1 MSSADRTMTLTEE
14 HKPMPIADVVT
25 GRGFITGKSGSGKS
39 NTASVL
45 CEELLDEGVPLMIVD
60 TDGEYYGLKEEY
72 EILHVGGD
80 ERCDLRIGPQHAE
93 KIADITL
100 GSNVPI
106 ILDVSGF
113 IEESDSKRLVHDVV
127 RELFIKEKKAKVPYL
142 LLIEEAHEFIPESGG
157 LDEVGEMLVR
167 VAKRGRKRGLGV
179 CAMSQR
185 PASVSKDFIT
195 QCDWL
200 VWHRLT
206 WKNDTQVV
214 SSIMGS
220 QTADEVQNLEPGEAI
235 IMADWEDEKIR
246 VKFRRKR
253 TLDAG
258 ATPDLDGIDDPET
271 ESVRSDIVDE
281 LEDAGASLT
290 EKGEQKDWDAEDEA
304 AATSSAVDAVAD
316 DPGRDER
323 AAAADPEPADSAPR
337 GEGAAAEQAAAEPTP
352 DPQPDPE
359 PTGGTQEPSTD
370 PTGLEELDEP
380 NPDEVAPSGS
390 QSRSSTQSQSDGN
403 SPETTEDALERAA
416 RNVSAGDVSASAS
429 GASAGS
435 QASAGGTSAK
445 SDGGI
450 NRRARRPSPDP
461 DPADD
466 PVWEVAEFVA
476 YLIGA
481 LGAATVHLGLTVE
494 RAVGSVLGT
503 NTGTASA
510 TGQTASDR
518 RPLVGIIVAAML
530 LTIGLVVGIGF
541 TMLI

>member
-1 MSSADRTMTLTEE
+1 
-14 HKPMPIADVVT
+14 
-25 GRGFITGKSGSGKS
+25 
-39 NTASVL
+39 
-45 CEELLDEGVPLMIVD
+45 
-60 TDGEYYGLKEEY
+60 
-72 EILHVGGD
+72 
-80 ERCDLRIGPQHAE
+80 
-93 KIADITL
+93 
-100 GSNVPI
+100 
-106 ILDVSGF
+106 
-113 IEESDSKRLVHDVV
+113 
-127 RELFIKEKKAKVPYL
+127 
-142 LLIEEAHEFIPESGG
+142 
-157 LDEVGEMLVR
+157 MLVR

-220 QTADEVQNLEPGEAI
+220 QTADEVQNLEPGEAII

-337 GEGAAAEQAAAEPTP
+337 GEGRPPSKPLPNRRRTPSPTLNRP
-352 DPQPDPE
+352 AGPRNPRPIHGTRR
-359 PTGGTQEPSTD
+359 TG
-370 PTGLEELDEP
+370 
-380 NPDEVAPSGS
+380 
-390 QSRSSTQSQSDGN
+390 RTQSGRS
-403 SPETTEDALERAA
+403 RAQRFA
-416 RNVSAGDVSASAS
+416 VPVQHSVAV
-429 GASAGS
+429 
-435 QASAGGTSAK
+435 
-445 SDGGI
+445 
-450 NRRARRPSPDP
+450 RR
-461 DPADD
+461 
-466 PVWEVAEFVA
+466 
-476 YLIGA
+476 
-481 LGAATVHLGLTVE
+481 
-494 RAVGSVLGT
+494 
-503 NTGTASA
+503 
-510 TGQTASDR
+510 
-518 RPLVGIIVAAML
+518 
-530 LTIGLVVGIGF
+530 
-541 TMLI
+541 

>member
-1 MSSADRTMTLTEE
+1 MSSADRTMILTEE
-14 HKPMPIADVVT
+14 HKPIPIADVVT

-45 CEELLDEGVPLMIVD
+45 CEELLDEGIPLMIVD

-72 EILHVGGD
+72 EMLHVGGD

-142 LLIEEAHEFIPESGG
+142 LMIEEAHEFIPESGG

-195 QCDWL
+195 QCDWI

-214 SSIMGS
+214 SRIMGS

-235 IMADWEDEKIR
+235 MLADWEDEKTR

-290 EKGEQKDWDAEDEA
+290 KKGEEADWDDEAEA
-304 AATSSAVDAVAD
+304 AATSSAVEATTQEA
-316 DPGRDER
+316 PEPNQESAQTQRGAPER
-323 AAAADPEPADSAPR
+323 AAGAGQVDTVTTDQPPADPDQSGDPLDDPAASGSEPDPGQPAPDPSKLDELDDPEP
-337 GEGAAAEQAAAEPTP
+337 
-352 DPQPDPE
+352 
-359 PTGGTQEPSTD
+359 
-370 PTGLEELDEP
+370 
-380 NPDEVAPSGS
+380 DEVTPNQAESPA
-390 QSRSSTQSQSDGN
+390 
-403 SPETTEDALERAA
+403 PETTEDALERAA
-416 RNVSAGDVSASAS
+416 RNVSAEESVGTTGNAA
-429 GASAGS
+429 ASAGS
-435 QASAGGTSAK
+435 RSASANGGTTRQSGRHNPA
-445 SDGGI
+445 
-450 NRRARRPSPDP
+450 P

-481 LGAATVHLGLTVE
+481 LGAATVRLVHLVE
-494 RAVGSVLGT
+494 RAVGQLLGT
-503 NTGTASA
+503 NDTTTGKTTA
-510 TGQTASDR
+510 TSDGT
-518 RPLVGIIVAAML
+518 RPVVGLVVALML
-530 LTIGLVVGIGF
+530 LIIGLVVGIGVAM
-541 TMLI
+541 TVL

>member
-1 MSSADRTMTLTEE
+1 MSSADRTMILTEE

-72 EILHVGGD
+72 EMLHVGGD

-220 QTADEVQNLEPGEAI
+220 QTADEVQSLEPGEAI
-235 IMADWEDEKIR
+235 IMADWEDDKIR

-258 ATPDLDGIDDPET
+258 ATPDLDGIDDPQT
-271 ESVRSDIVDE
+271 QSVRSDIVDE

-304 AATSSAVDAVAD
+304 AATSSAVDAVAE
-316 DPGRDER
+316 DPGR
-323 AAAADPEPADSAPR
+323 ADPEPADTAPR
-337 GEGAAAEQAAAEPTP
+337 EPSGEGAAAGEPAADAAAR
-352 DPQPDPE
+352 DSQQASKS
-359 PTGGTQEPSTD
+359 TGGSQEPSTD
-370 PTGLEELDEP
+370 PSELDELDEP
-380 NPDEVAPSGS
+380 DPDEVAPSES
-390 QSRSSTQSQSDGN
+390 QSQSGTQSQSDE
-403 SPETTEDALERAA
+403 PAAETTEDALERAA
-416 RNVSAGDVSASAS
+416 RNVSAGDVSASAGNAS
-429 GASAGS
+429 GRSRASK
-435 QASAGGTSAK
+435 GTASAK
-445 SDGGI
+445 SDGGV

-476 YLIGA
+476 YLIGS
-481 LGAATVHLGLTVE
+481 LGAATVNLGLTVE
-494 RAVGSVLGT
+494 RAIGSVLGT
-503 NTGTASA
+503 NTGTASS
-510 TGQTASDR
+510 TSQPASDR
-518 RPLVGIIVAAML
+518 RPLVGIIVAVML
-530 LTIGLVVGIGF
+530 LTIGLVVGVGVAMFI
-541 TMLI
+541 